1 MAVYPLELAR
11 PSTASARRH
20 LSDLRALLALSML
33 MAEAAD
39 EDDILELAAEA
50 VSTLTGC
57 GVEGI
62 YVGSGQW
69 RHTMTPCNGL
79 ALRAYLQD
87 QMATLGRMGEAV
99 DLPARSWAWAYPM
112 HSIAGSVG
120 FFLVSAAESPHAHHQ
135 YQLRLLAQQTGLALT
150 TLRLRLQERRTAAEQ
165 ATLNARLEETVG
177 ALRRGM
183 EIHERLTEAAA
194 CGVGVEGITR
204 VVHELTGLPVIIE
217 DRTGHQ
223 QAMVGAGA
231 AAEPPVPFGQRRERL
246 LRDALGRRRSVWY
259 EGRWLALAR
268 AGEEILGIVVLLD
281 PDRRAGAPELMALE
295 YGATVL
301 AIELAHMRSL
311 AEVELRLRRDIVEDL
326 LSGTNERSVILRAR
340 ALQYDLSRPHRV
352 VVVDA
357 ADQVDGE
364 RLFRAVCLAARS
376 SNAGSLVVA
385 RADSVVLLAHTNVD
399 WEKLHRMIGRE
410 LGKSACRVGVGGRCD
425 RPRDFPRSYR
435 EARFALGLQGL
446 AGQHG
451 CSLCFD
457 DLGVFRLLG
466 QVADPANLRELATSW
481 LDPLLRHD
489 ARRGSDYVQT
499 LAVYLECGG
508 SHEQVAQALIVHR
521 STIKYRLR
529 RIQEISGYDL
539 ADHDTRFHLELAT
552 RAWRTMQTLGQPL
565 TASPPESQPPGQFM
579 ATHRPPAPLR

>member
-1 MAVYPLELAR
+1 MAAYPLELAR
-11 PSTASARRH
+11 PSAASARRH

-33 MAEAAD
+33 MAEAAG

-62 YVGSGQW
+62 YAGDGQW
-69 RHTMTPCNGL
+69 SHTMTPCSGL

-99 DLPARSWAWAYPM
+99 DIPARPWAWAYPM
-112 HSIAGSVG
+112 HSISGRVG
-120 FFLVSAAESPHAHHQ
+120 FFVISAAGSPDAHHQ

-150 TLRLRLQERRTAAEQ
+150 NLRLRLQERRTAAEQ
-165 ATLNARLEETVG
+165 ATLNAKLEETVG

-183 EIHERLTEAAA
+183 EIHERLTEAVAS
-194 CGVGVEGITR
+194 GVGVEGITR

-217 DRTGHQ
+217 DRAGHQ
-223 QAMVGAGA
+223 QAMAGTA
-231 AAEPPVPFGQRRERL
+231 AAESAGPSGQRRERL
-246 LRDALGRRRSVWY
+246 LGDAMERRRSVWF

-268 AGEEILGIVVLLD
+268 TGEEILGIVLLLD

-301 AIELAHMRSL
+301 AIELAHLRSL

-326 LSGTNERSVILRAR
+326 LSGTDERSVMLRAR
-340 ALQYDLSRPHRV
+340 GLRYDLSRPHRV
-352 VVVDA
+352 VVIDA
-357 ADQVDGE
+357 ADQIDGE
-364 RLFRAVCLAARS
+364 RLFRAVRLAARN

-385 RADSVVLLAHTNVD
+385 RADSVVLLAHTDVD
-399 WEKLHRMIGRE
+399 WEKLHAMIGRE
-410 LGKSACRVGVGGRCD
+410 LGKSACRLGVGGRCV

-446 AGQHG
+446 VGQHG

-466 QVADPANLRELATSW
+466 EVADPANLRELATSW
-481 LDPLLRHD
+481 LEPLLQHD
-489 ARRGSDYVQT
+489 ERRGSDYVET

-508 SHEQVAQALIVHR
+508 SQDQVAKALIVHR
-521 STIKYRLR
+521 STLKYRLR

-552 RAWRTMQTLGQPL
+552 RAWRTMQNLGQPL
-565 TASPPESQPPGQFM
+565 TPSPAGSG
-579 ATHRPPAPLR
+579 TR